1 MRIISGKLKGRR
13 INPPASLPAR
23 PTTDFAKTGL
33 FNILQNRIEFENLSI
48 LDLFGGTGN
57 ISLEFASR
65 GTKNIFYVD
74 ENIRCWKFITEEAR
88 KLNLPE
94 IKTFRSDVF
103 DFLKNCRATFDII
116 FADPPYESGFAEKI
130 PTFTF
135 EKKLLNPTGW
145 LIVEHS
151 EKQNLESLPGF
162 KEKRT
167 YGNVGFSFFQTPYE
181 VPDFGTN

>member
-13 INPPASLPAR
+13 IHPPASLPAR

-33 FNILQNRIEFENLSI
+33 FNILQNRIAFENI
-48 LDLFGGTGN
+48 NVLDLFGGTGN

-65 GTKNIFYVD
+65 GAENVTYVD
-74 ENIRCWKFITEEAR
+74 VNIRCWKFISEESK
-88 KLNLPE
+88 KLNLTE
-94 IKTFRSDVF
+94 IKSFRSDVF
-103 DFLKNCRATFDII
+103 DFLKNCKTTFDII

-130 PTFTF
+130 PPLIF

-151 EKQNLESLPGF
+151 EKQNLELLHGF
-162 KEKRT
+162 KDSRN
-167 YGNVGFSFFQTPYE
+167 YGNVGFSFFQPFSLIAE
-181 VPDFGTN
+181 ANTN